1 MAQDEVAVSDARPY
15 KDEQLGVLASSFP
28 KRWQG
33 GERGDVVARA
43 VGAAGLDG
51 VYHQGEEAGAEVRN
65 GALQIQVLGI
75 KKNENSSAKLYIRY
89 NCLV

>member
-15 KDEQLGVLASSFP
+15 KDEQLGVLASSVP

-43 VGAAGLDG
+43 VGAAGRDG
-51 VYHQGEEAGAEVRN
+51 VHHQGEEARAEVRD
-65 GALQIQVLGI
+65 GAPEIQVFGV
-75 KKNENSSAKLYIRY
+75 KENENTTAKLYI
-89 NCLV
+89 